1 MTKTKSSFFLHKL
14 KDFFSKTEICEN
26 IEKSY
31 DGPFSEDE
39 KIALIEEN
47 FKNIFKILDLNLD
60 DESLNK
66 SPFRI
71 AKMYVREL
79 FSGLNKENYPKIS
92 LYNDFSSIESK
103 EVVYIKNITVNSI
116 CEHHFLPIVGKCHIA
131 YIPNK
136 KLIGLSKV
144 NRIVNYY
151 SKRPQLQEKLNAQ
164 IAKNLSFILNT
175 KNIAVFLEAT
185 HLCVTFRGVQ
195 DISSKTT
202 SYNLMGKFRE
212 DKNLRDEFFKN
223 LSI

>member
-26 IEKSY
+26 IDTSY

-103 EVVYIKNITVNSI
+103 EVVYIKNITVNSV

-175 KNIAVFLEAT
+175 KNVAVFIEAT

-195 DISSKTT
+195 DISSKTA
-202 SYNLMGKFRE
+202 SYNLLGKFKE